1 MYSSSILSLAL
12 VLPLTQAAESVLGV
26 YIFSRHGD
34 RTSKSTPPTVL
45 TDLGYEEVFT
55 SGSYF
60 RDRYVAS
67 GASNPIAG
75 ISNDVVKYSQITA
88 SAPYDTVLMP
98 STQGFLQGLYPP
110 VGETAGSQTLRNGT
124 TIQTPLNGY
133 QLLPI
138 QTVTSG
144 TGSENQ
150 AWLQGSSNCAKAL
163 ASSNEYFST
172 SEYMSLLNSTAE
184 FYKSLSPVVNATFSP
199 SYMSYKNAYTIF
211 DLINVAEIHNAT
223 IPSSQLITNATLLQ
237 IRTLADIHEFNLAYN
252 ASDPIRAITGSTM
265 AAQIVQ
271 ALNLTITGKGANKIN
286 IQFGAYGGFQSFFG
300 LANLTQLNP
309 DFYGI
314 PDYASTMTFEL
325 VTNASVTPFPS
336 AIDISVRFLF
346 HNATTSNESTPV
358 AYPLF
363 GQSQTVLPWTDFVT
377 EMNKF
382 AIGSQSQWCQACGN
396 STGACAASVTSGSG
410 SNSSTSS
417 SSPSTT
423 SSSGGVSK
431 AVAGVIGAMVTLAV
445 ILGLEALIMLVSGL
459 RLVSKKR
466 LGGQGGAGTV
476 NGNGNGVS
484 KA

>member
-199 SYMSYKNAYTIF
+199 SYMSYKNAYTSRSF
-211 DLINVAEIHNAT
+211 EFVA
-223 IPSSQLITNATLLQ
+223 LCL
-237 IRTLADIHEFNLAYN
+237 FN
-252 ASDPIRAITGSTM
+252 
-265 AAQIVQ
+265 
-271 ALNLTITGKGANKIN
+271 
-286 IQFGAYGGFQSFFG
+286 
-300 LANLTQLNP
+300 
-309 DFYGI
+309 
-314 PDYASTMTFEL
+314 
-325 VTNASVTPFPS
+325 
-336 AIDISVRFLF
+336 
-346 HNATTSNESTPV
+346 
-358 AYPLF
+358 
-363 GQSQTVLPWTDFVT
+363 
-377 EMNKF
+377 
-382 AIGSQSQWCQACGN
+382 
-396 STGACAASVTSGSG
+396 
-410 SNSSTSS
+410 
-417 SSPSTT
+417 
-423 SSSGGVSK
+423 
-431 AVAGVIGAMVTLAV
+431 
-445 ILGLEALIMLVSGL
+445 
-459 RLVSKKR
+459 
-466 LGGQGGAGTV
+466 
-476 NGNGNGVS
+476 
-484 KA
+484 